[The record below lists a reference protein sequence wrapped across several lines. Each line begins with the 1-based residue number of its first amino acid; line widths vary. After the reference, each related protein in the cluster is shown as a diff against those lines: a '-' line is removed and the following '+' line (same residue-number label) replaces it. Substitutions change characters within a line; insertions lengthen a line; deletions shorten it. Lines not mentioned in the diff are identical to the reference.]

1 MEGPV
6 KPARTPDYPRRR
18 ERARATRMRVL
29 DAARALFIE
38 RGYVATTID
47 AIAERADVASETI
60 YSTFGNKRSLLSQL
74 VDASIA
80 GDVIATPILERD
92 WVQEIRE
99 EPDPRRRLRMLAGQ
113 GRSILERRSAIDE
126 VVRGA
131 ASADPDIAAL
141 RDLGKAQRFAG
152 QREFLGIVVGS
163 TGLRE
168 GMDLET
174 AADILYA
181 VGSPE
186 TYRLLVVDR
195 GWSNSRFER
204 WYGDT
209 LERLLFATVGPT

>member
-152 QREFLGIVVGS
+152 QREFLRIVVGS

-168 GMDLET
+168 GLDLET

-186 TYRLLVVDR
+186 TYRLLVLDR
-195 GWSNSRFER
+195 GWSGSRFER
-204 WYGDT
+204 WYGET
-209 LERLLFATVGPT
+209 LERLLFATVDPV